1 MQKAEK
7 WMSLP
12 ELSTVGAVRASLC
25 SLHWCSAAVF
35 MLSWTGPPLLQLLL
49 LAAACSASADAYR
62 TLWCECKLFVCLLW
76 CLYLALKTS
85 DDLKSSSLACLF
97 LPSAQAAFHSKYCY
111 YFGRTALQCVH
122 ILRLFRI
129 AIFIPCLFFFFHPG
143 KNVYLLRYVLQARM
157 EAGVYWLLSAGWA
170 TGRAL
175 PGFSPP
181 SRMWFMGTWAAPTV
195 FFFFN
200 WFILGLPWLL
210 SNLWADYHF
219 PNSGDD
225 WWRVSRD
232 QEPFFEDA

>member
-129 AIFIPCLFFFFHPG
+129 AIFIPCLFFFSSWKECLFTKVCFAGQDGGRSVLAVVCWVGHWKGPSWFLTSFT
-143 KNVYLLRYVLQARM
+143 NVIYGHVGCTYSLFL
-157 EAGVYWLLSAGWA
+157 
-170 TGRAL
+170 
-175 PGFSPP
+175 F
-181 SRMWFMGTWAAPTV
+181 
-195 FFFFN
+195 
-200 WFILGLPWLL
+200 
-210 SNLWADYHF
+210 
-219 PNSGDD
+219 
-225 WWRVSRD
+225 
-232 QEPFFEDA
+232 